1 MEVYSSIVEKEF
13 EKKFRVKL
21 KAILLGFFALKTN
34 REIDGVSPFL
44 RIISTRNIPESQP
57 SI

>member
-13 EKKFRVKL
+13 EKKLRVKL

-34 REIDGVSPFL
+34 R
-44 RIISTRNIPESQP
+44 
-57 SI
+57 